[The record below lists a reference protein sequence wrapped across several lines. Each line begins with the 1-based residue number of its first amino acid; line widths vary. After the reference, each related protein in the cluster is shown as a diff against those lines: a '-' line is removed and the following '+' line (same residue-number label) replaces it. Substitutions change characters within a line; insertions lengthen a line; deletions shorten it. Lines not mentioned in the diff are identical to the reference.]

1 MRRRLIATLA
11 ALALLVTPAG
21 AIAQSAGDEQYS
33 DPFGDV
39 EQPSQD
45 QGGSNGSPA
54 PTGDPTAQAPASG
67 SASAAGADPGTGGS
81 LPHTGFPALLSALLG
96 ALLLGS
102 GISVR
107 RRAQP
112 AAALPPWLV
121 PASSRRSRFGARR
134 RRRR

>member
-11 ALALLVTPAG
+11 ALALLVAPAG
-21 AIAQSAGDEQYS
+21 ALAQSAGDEQYA
-33 DPFGDV
+33 DPFGDA
-39 EQPSQD
+39 EQPTQD
-45 QGGSNGSPA
+45 QGGSNGAPA
-54 PTGDPTAQAPASG
+54 PTPDPAPQAPASG
-67 SASAAGADPGTGGS
+67 SASAAGADPGTGGF

-121 PASSRRSRFGARR
+121 PAASRRSRFGARR